1 MAEHCGN
8 RVKTL
13 GRGLVAAAALAGSA
27 WAAVPTTAAAPGAS
41 CGVYTGVGAAGS
53 ATAEQVVDLARG
65 TRLPAGGAWQA
76 PIDRERP
83 AEVGVAV
90 FGLG

>member
-1 MAEHCGN
+1 MAERMGS
-8 RVKTL
+8 RVRTL
-13 GRGLVAAAALAGSA
+13 GQGLVAAAAVAGTA
-27 WAAVPTTAAAPGAS
+27 WAGVPTTAAAPGAS

-53 ATAEQVVDLARG
+53 ATAEQVGDLARG
-65 TRLPAGGAWQA
+65 TRLPAGGTWPA

-90 FGLG
+90 FALG